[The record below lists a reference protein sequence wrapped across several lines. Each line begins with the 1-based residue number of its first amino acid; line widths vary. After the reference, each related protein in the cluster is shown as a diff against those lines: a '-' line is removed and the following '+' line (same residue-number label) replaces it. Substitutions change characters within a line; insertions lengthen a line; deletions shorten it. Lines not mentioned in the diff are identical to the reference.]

1 MSIVVNMTRPT
12 IMDVARKCGVSK
24 TTVSVILNDSP
35 ASSRVPK
42 ETQDRVRA
50 MAEGLG
56 YRPNW
61 RARALASRKTHTIGV
76 LYYPPMPLVVRGN
89 YEGIMAGI
97 NEVLSARGYHMLYV
111 PLGDKTEEW
120 QRILLDQRMD
130 GCLVLSR
137 LRQPLADILKRGGLR
152 ATLVNADSDEPLPT
166 VIADDFHGSEQ
177 CTQHLISLGH
187 KRITF
192 FAGKQPPHYSLTQ
205 REEGYAAAMKAAGLE
220 KQICIVS
227 EGDADQFVHE
237 FVATNAQRCT
247 AVLVYTHYLAIKLLQ
262 KSWEAGISVPHDL
275 SVVTFSNAYPVEDVI
290 PPLTTVALPTE
301 EMGRTA
307 AELVLEQIESNG
319 AAKPRRIVLKETL
332 IVRKS
337 TAAPSEERR

>member
-1 MSIVVNMTRPT
+1 MSIIIPMTRPT

-42 ETQDRVRA
+42 DTQDRVRA
-50 MAEGLG
+50 IAEKLG

-97 NEVLSARGYHMLYV
+97 NEVLNARGYHMMYV

-137 LRQPLADILKRGGLR
+137 LREPLAEILKRGGLR
-152 ATLVNADSDEPLPT
+152 ATLVNAETDQPFPV
-166 VIADDFHGSEQ
+166 VIADDFHGAEQ
-177 CTQHLISLGH
+177 CTQHLVDLGH

-205 REEGYAAAMKAAGLE
+205 RQEGYIATMKRAGLE
-220 KQICIVS
+220 DQVCIVN
-227 EGDADQFVHE
+227 EGDADQFVRE
-237 FVATNAQRCT
+237 FVATNTQRCT

-262 KSWEAGISVPHDL
+262 VAWEAGLRVPDDL

-307 AELVLEQIESNG
+307 ANLVIEQIETEG
-319 AAKPRRIVLKETL
+319 AAAPQRIVLKETL

-337 TAAPSEERR
+337 SATAPKDA